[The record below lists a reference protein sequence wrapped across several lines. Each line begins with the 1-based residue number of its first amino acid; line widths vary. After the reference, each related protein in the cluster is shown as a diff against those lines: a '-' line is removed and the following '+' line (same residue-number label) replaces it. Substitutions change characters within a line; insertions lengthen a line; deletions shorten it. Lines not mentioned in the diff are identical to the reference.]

1 MKTGL
6 VVEGGGM
13 KCAYT
18 SGILD
23 RLLDDK
29 QHFEYAIGVSAG
41 SSSTASFL
49 AGQRD
54 RNRRFFVDHI
64 TDPGYMG
71 LSSVVRNKSFF
82 GLDYIYMDM
91 TSSHGVDPLDYD
103 TMMSSGTDFR
113 ITATDAE
120 TGKPHY
126 FRKEEIKKDDYRYFM
141 ATCALPVMC
150 KPVEIDGRNYFDG
163 GCSDS
168 IPYKK
173 ALADGCDRIV
183 VILCRP
189 TDTVRVPEK
198 HMHLI
203 RRRMHKYPNIVDDIA
218 NRHNS
223 YNKQLS
229 GLLELKNQ
237 GKAFIFAPKVQL
249 DITTYTKDQN
259 KLQSLYDMSIDDYN
273 TGDGAAYFNFMNAT
287 I

>member
-18 SGILD
+18 AGILD
-23 RLLDDK
+23 RLLDDS
-29 QHFEYAIGVSAG
+29 QHFDYAIGVSAG
-41 SSSTASFL
+41 ASSTASFL

-91 TSSHGVDPLDYD
+91 TSSTGSDPLDYE
-103 TMMSSGTDFR
+103 TMMNSGTDFR

-126 FRKEEIKKDDYRYFM
+126 FKKEEIKKDDYRYFM

-150 KPVEIDGRNYFDG
+150 KPVEIDGRKYYDG

-168 IPYKK
+168 IPYEK
-173 ALADGCDRIV
+173 AMADGCDKLI

-189 TDTVRVPEK
+189 ADTIRVPEK
-198 HMHLI
+198 HMHVI
-203 RRRMHKYPNIVDDIA
+203 RRRLRKYPNIVEDLA
-218 NRHNS
+218 NRHDC
-223 YNKQLS
+223 YNRQLA
-229 GLLELKNQ
+229 GLIELQKQ

-249 DITTYTKDQN
+249 DISTYTKDQA
-259 KLQSLYDMSIDDYN
+259 KLQSFYDMSIEDYN
-273 TGDGAAYFNFMNAT
+273 NGDREAYMRFMNSDL
-287 I
+287 